1 MCSCSI
7 VHKNYTNKSMG
18 VTGTSNRSF
27 WFGFTGYF
35 FFFLLIPGTHTGTAF
50 ITTTAILSDSFLFFG
65 TNPYC
70 HRLYG
75 KKKLSVSQLCLRSH
89 YISSRRYLYS
99 AYKIY
104 FTLYKKPRTYA
115 KKVCLDRFT
124 LLLYYIEY
132 LLIHIY

>member
-1 MCSCSI
+1 MCSCALAPLYI
-7 VHKNYTNKSMG
+7 ITIRI
-18 VTGTSNRSF
+18 NRWVSLEPQMTKRF
-27 WFGFTGYF
+27 ILIWFYR
-35 FFFLLIPGTHTGTAF
+35 FFFLLIPCTHTGTAF

-65 TNPYC
+65 TNPYR

-104 FTLYKKPRTYA
+104 FTLGIKNHVLTQKKCILI
-115 KKVCLDRFT
+115 V
-124 LLLYYIEY
+124 LLYYYI
-132 LLIHIY
+132 IIF